1 MYYLETILGG
11 PEVFEPYLKAHVET
25 FSHKSITTNDFKDF
39 LFKYFSLGEKS
50 DKIKILES
58 VDWEA
63 WFHKPGMPIIQNN
76 FDDSLAKVCIK
87 LANDWDSSRNTK
99 SYPINN
105 KDFMDLSANQKIMF
119 LEKMMEKPAFP
130 IHVLEAMNTLY
141 QISEI
146 SNAEIKFRWQML
158 CLDSNYEQVFPEVVN
173 FVSKIGRMK
182 VRFTINKF

>member
-11 PEVFEPYLKAHVET
+11 AEIFEPYLKAHVEM

-39 LFKYFSLGEKS
+39 LFKYFSSGTNA

-58 VDWEA
+58 VDWES

-76 FDDSLAKVCIK
+76 FDDSLAKICIE
-87 LANDWDSSRNTK
+87 LANDWDLSRDSK
-99 SYPINN
+99 SYPTNN
-105 KDFMDLSANQKIMF
+105 TDFLNLSANQKIMF

-130 IHVLEAMNTLY
+130 IHVLEAMNSLY
-141 QISEI
+141 RPSEI

-158 CLDSNYEQVFPEVVN
+158 SLNSNYEKVYPDVVN
-173 FVSKIGRMK
+173 FVSQIGRMK
-182 VRFTINKF
+182 V